1 MISFGTPNVPSL
13 YGVLNSFCW
22 EATSLTPLQVEF
34 SSLACRLLSWMLN
47 TLTIQQCP
55 GFLTGSVAL
64 SDVHWAS
71 LITAS
76 VSFFRIWV
84 FVSKRAFPLACSQ
97 GPSSSLC
104 YHLLLPGAPGML
116 GAAHKRALSHPR
128 SLSLSEFSCLLFSF
142 SCLLSAFVSSLLLPV
157 SVSLSPCLSACLYL
171 SLMCPLWDDLLCSLP
186 PINLLQ

>member
-1 MISFGTPNVPSL
+1 MWL
-13 YGVLNSFCW
+13 EVLLSGII
-22 EATSLTPLQVEF
+22 
-34 SSLACRLLSWMLN
+34 SLACMKPWVRYSPPNKQVCIIDKWK
-47 TLTIQQCP
+47 I
-55 GFLTGSVAL
+55 
-64 SDVHWAS
+64 
-71 LITAS
+71 
-76 VSFFRIWV
+76 VSNQ
-84 FVSKRAFPLACSQ
+84 AFPLACSQ

-171 SLMCPLWDDLLCSLP
+171 SLMCPL
-186 PINLLQ
+186 